1 MALEQGAQQVPGGHL
16 GASGASSL
24 RAPLVLLLT
33 PNHEDPSAESTGR
46 DNGPGAGSPF
56 KGQGEAEQN
65 QAPKFTQDEV
75 PGAVMKAEKENS
87 KNNSSCHTP
96 TACSGWR

>member
-1 MALEQGAQQVPGGHL
+1 MAQGQGAQQVPGGHL

-33 PNHEDPSAESTGR
+33 PNHKDPSVESIGQ
-46 DNGPGAGSPF
+46 DDGPGAGSPL

-65 QAPKFTQDEV
+65 QAPRCTQDEV

-87 KNNSSCHTP
+87 QNNSSCYTP